1 MPPSQGLPELSA
13 EFFRRSSGGHLSAAN
28 LGRVAVLT
36 GLGLRKSFGDVVAL
50 NGVDLLV
57 QRGSVHGLLGPNGAG
72 KSTLLR
78 ILLGLVSADA
88 GTISVAGTLGGFVE
102 APGAYGYLTGRE
114 NLALL
119 AGLDDEPGD
128 VSEVLRRV
136 DLQDRADS
144 KVAGWSLGMRQRLG
158 LAAGLL
164 RRPDLLVLDEPAN
177 GLDPVAARSLHDLI
191 RQLTGEGLTVL
202 LCSHDLLEV
211 DALCQDVT
219 VLVRGQVTWT
229 GTTADVRA
237 RPGRSLLATSDDSRA
252 VGVRTADL
260 SVRWRP
266 DGLELSGST
275 TAVDRFVLALA
286 AEGIAV
292 RSLARE
298 TLPLERAFLELT
310 T

>member
-164 RRPDLLVLDEPAN
+164 RRPDLLV
-177 GLDPVAARSLHDLI
+177 
-191 RQLTGEGLTVL
+191 
-202 LCSHDLLEV
+202 V

-219 VLVRGQVTWT
+219 VLVRGQGTWT